1 MRNRE
6 LIDRLVMA
14 NLPVG
19 RENAIKSY
27 KLTELTGLRGSEIR
41 ASVNRLRADFHPI
54 CSTGKGYYLTDCA
67 EDIDITIKIYNSRIH
82 KMIQAREGLAKAKQ
96 KMMME
101 GTV

>member
-27 KLTELTGLRGSEIR
+27 QLTELTGLRGSEIR

-54 CSTGKGYYLTDCA
+54 CSTRKGYYLTDCA
-67 EDIDITIKIYNSRIH
+67 DDIDITIKIYNSRIN
-82 KMIQAREGLAKAKQ
+82 KMIQAKEGLAKAKR
-96 KMMME
+96 KMME
-101 GTV
+101 GVA